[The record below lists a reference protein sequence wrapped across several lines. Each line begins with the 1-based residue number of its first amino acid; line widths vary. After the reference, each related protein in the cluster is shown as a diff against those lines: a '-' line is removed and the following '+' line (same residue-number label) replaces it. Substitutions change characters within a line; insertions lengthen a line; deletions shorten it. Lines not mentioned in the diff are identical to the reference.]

1 MQPMS
6 SAITGAL
13 ELAETRLKSTGQ
25 PPSETVSVKSLTE
38 SEARAKLLAS
48 KPEETDQRL
57 LTWLKSQGVAVLPE
71 VRLTYPAAG
80 GYRRELTGYSF
91 AGMTDASRPK
101 VAAALKSV
109 MTPASENDCEGWVAT
124 MHACMAHRGSS
135 ETAVE
140 LILSL
145 YAGRLQMYPADVAK
159 AVCIAFTLRREKPN
173 WFPTLSELDEACEKA
188 AEARSALAESA
199 RLGCPSNPYRRLAA

>member
-13 ELAETRLKSTGQ
+13 ALVETRQKSIGQ
-25 PPSETVSVKSLTE
+25 PPSETASGQSLTA
-38 SEARAKLLAS
+38 SEARDRLLAS
-48 KPEETDQRL
+48 SPEETDQRL
-57 LTWLKSQGVAVLPE
+57 LTWLKSQGVAANPE
-71 VRLTYPAAG
+71 VRLTYPTTG

-91 AGMTDASRPK
+91 EGLTAVVQHKAVT
-101 VAAALKSV
+101 ALESA
-109 MTPASENDCEGWVAT
+109 MTPATQDDCEGWVAT

-140 LILSL
+140 LVLSL
-145 YAGRLQMYPADVAK
+145 YAGLLQKYPADVAK
-159 AVCIAFTLRREKPN
+159 TACMAFTLRREKPN

-188 AEARSALAESA
+188 TERRAALLASA
-199 RLGCPSNPYRRLAA
+199 RAGRPSLGQAA

>member
-1 MQPMS
+1 MQQMS

-13 ELAETRLKSTGQ
+13 ALAETRLKSTGQ
-25 PPSETVSVKSLTE
+25 PPSETASVPSLTE

-57 LTWLKSQGVAVLPE
+57 LTWLKSLGVGVCPE

-91 AGMTDASRPK
+91 SGITEASRRK
-101 VAAALKSV
+101 AAAALKSA

-140 LILSL
+140 LVLSL

-159 AVCIAFTLRREKPN
+159 AVCVGFTLRRDKPN

-188 AEARSALAESA
+188 AEARTALAESV
-199 RLGCPSNPYRRLAA
+199 RQGCPSNPYQRQAA